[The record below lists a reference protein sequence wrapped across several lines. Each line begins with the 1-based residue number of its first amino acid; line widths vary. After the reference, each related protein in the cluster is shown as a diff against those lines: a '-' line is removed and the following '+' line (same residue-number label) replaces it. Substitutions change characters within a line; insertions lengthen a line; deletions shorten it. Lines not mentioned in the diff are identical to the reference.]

1 MEAKSESNLSNME
14 QKEFAELSNDET
26 IVTKRADKV
35 GAFEILSTSH
45 YRTIIK

>member
-1 MEAKSESNLSNME
+1 METKSKSNLSNIE
-14 QKEFAELSNDET
+14 QKEFSELSNDET